1 MNESDSGGRAAKNAV
16 RVHITQLAAG
26 DIDRLCALA
35 GEIWRMHYANIISSA
50 QIEYMLAQRFT
61 AKVLREELQ
70 RGDIWWDQLL
80 VDGQM
85 TGFSS
90 YVLIGYPRE
99 MKLEKLYVDHAH
111 QRNGYGGML
120 LDRVVTIAR
129 AYGCERLKLTVN
141 KHNQSAIAA
150 YQKYGFRIADSITK
164 DIGGGFVMDDYV
176 MVRSM

>member
-1 MNESDSGGRAAKNAV
+1 MIESDSGGRAAKNIA
-16 RVHITQLAAG
+16 RVQISQLAAS

-35 GEIWRMHYANIISSA
+35 GEIWRRHYANIISSA

-61 AKVLREELQ
+61 ARVLREELQ

-80 VDGQM
+80 VDGRM

-90 YVLIGYPRE
+90 YVLAGYSGE
-99 MKLEKLYVDHAH
+99 MKLDKLYVHHAH
-111 QRNGYGGML
+111 QRKGYGAML

-129 AYGCERLKLTVN
+129 AYGCETLKLTVN
-141 KHNQSAIAA
+141 KHNRIAIAA
-150 YQKYGFRIADSITK
+150 YKKYGFRIADSITK